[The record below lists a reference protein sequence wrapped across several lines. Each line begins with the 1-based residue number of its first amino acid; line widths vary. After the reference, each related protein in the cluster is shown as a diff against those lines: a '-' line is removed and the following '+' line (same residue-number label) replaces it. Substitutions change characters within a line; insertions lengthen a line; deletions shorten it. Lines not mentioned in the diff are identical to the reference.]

1 MTEPTAAP
9 PILASLEHHPQGF
22 LSCAKNVG
30 IRDDTLDFTVV
41 FSTTPAAA
49 AAMFTQSL
57 FAGAPI
63 IVGREH
69 AADHHLQAVVV
80 NSKNANVATGEAGI
94 AAARET
100 CRLIADELGIQPEA
114 VFPSSTGVIGWQLPM
129 DKIKAG
135 IPGLRA
141 ELRTGDLETTARA
154 IMTTDTRPKYRCAR
168 IGDAV
173 LVGMCKGSGMIAP
186 NMATM
191 LAFFYTDAA
200 VDAAALQSLL
210 REAVAVSFNMVSVDT
225 DTSTS
230 DTVIA
235 MANGLAGE
243 VDPDT
248 FQTALDEVCI
258 HLAKE
263 VARDGEGASK
273 LIEVAVTSARDDAQA
288 KRIAKAIINSPLV
301 KTAVHGADPN
311 WGRLAMAIGKCHE
324 ESDISPERVRMAFGD
339 TCVFARGEPQNVDL
353 QALEAYLQAPEV
365 RIVVDL
371 GLTDG
376 QATAWGCDLTEEYVR
391 INALYT
397 T

>member
-1 MTEPTAAP
+1 MTNVPTLP
-9 PILASLEHHPQGF
+9 FHPKGF
-22 LSCAKNVG
+22 LSVARNIG
-30 IRDDTLDFTVV
+30 IKDETLDFTVIH
-41 FSTTPAAA
+41 STARAAA
-49 AAMFTQSL
+49 VGMFTQSL
-57 FAGAPI
+57 FCGAPI

-69 AADHHLQAVVV
+69 LADDHAHTLVV
-80 NSKNANVATGEAGI
+80 NSKNANVATGQRGVDD
-94 AAARET
+94 ARAT
-100 CRLIADELGIQPEA
+100 CRWVAQELGIAPED
-114 VFPSSTGVIGWQLPM
+114 VIPSSTGVIGHHLPM
-129 DKIKAG
+129 DRFQEAIAG
-135 IPGLRA
+135 QLSGQLSADNLDIAA
-141 ELRTGDLETTARA
+141 EA
-154 IMTTDTRPKYRCAR
+154 IMTTDTRPKRIAR
-168 IGDAV
+168 RVGGAV
-173 LVGMCKGSGMIAP
+173 VAGIAKGAGMIEP
-186 NMATM
+186 DMATM
-191 LAFFYTDAA
+191 LAFVFTDAA
-200 VDAAALQSLL
+200 LSPAVLRPMLQKS
-210 REAVAVSFNMVSVDT
+210 VGKSFNMISVDT

-235 MANGLAGE
+235 MANGMAGE
-243 VDPDT
+243 VEVDA
-248 FQTALDEVCI
+248 FQAALDEVCV

-288 KRIAKAIINSPLV
+288 KRIAKAIVNSPLV

-324 ESDISPERVRMAFGD
+324 ETDISPGRLRMAFGD
-339 TCVFARGEPQNVDL
+339 TCVFAKGEPQNADL

-371 GLTDG
+371 GLQDG

>member
-1 MTEPTAAP
+1 MTSAP
-9 PILASLEHHPQGF
+9 ALPFQPQGY
-22 LSCAKNVG
+22 LSVARNIG
-30 IRDDTLDFTVV
+30 IKDETLDFTVIH
-41 FSTTPAAA
+41 STARAVA
-49 AAMFTQSL
+49 VGMFTQSL
-57 FAGAPI
+57 FCGAPI

-69 AADHHLQAVVV
+69 LADDHAHTLVV
-80 NSKNANVATGEAGI
+80 NSKNANVATGQRGVDD
-94 AAARET
+94 ARAT
-100 CRLIADELGIQPEA
+100 CRWVAQELGIAPED
-114 VFPSSTGVIGWQLPM
+114 VIPSSTGVIGHHLPM
-129 DKIKAG
+129 DRFQEAIAG
-135 IPGLRA
+135 QLRGELRA
-141 ELRTGDLETTARA
+141 DNLDTAAEA
-154 IMTTDTRPKYRCAR
+154 ILTTDTRPKRIAR
-168 IGDAV
+168 RVGGAV
-173 LVGMCKGSGMIAP
+173 VAGIAKGAGMIEP
-186 NMATM
+186 DMATM
-191 LAFFYTDAA
+191 LAFVFTDAA
-200 VDAAALQSLL
+200 LSPAVLRPMLQT
-210 REAVAVSFNMVSVDT
+210 AVHKSFNMISVDT

-243 VDPDT
+243 VDPNA
-248 FQTALDEVCI
+248 FQAALDEVCV

-288 KRIAKAIINSPLV
+288 KRIAKAIVNSPLV

-324 ESDISPERVRMAFGD
+324 ESDIRPELLRMAFGD
-339 TCVFARGEPQNVDL
+339 TCVFALGEPQDVDL
-353 QALEAYLQAPEV
+353 QALESYLQAPEV

-371 GLTDG
+371 GLNGG

>member
-1 MTEPTAAP
+1 MTSAP
-9 PILASLEHHPQGF
+9 SLPFQPQGY
-22 LSCAKNVG
+22 LSVAKNIG
-30 IRDDTLDFTVV
+30 IKDDTLDFTVIH
-41 FSTTPAAA
+41 STARAAA
-49 AAMFTQSL
+49 VGMFTQSL
-57 FAGAPI
+57 FCGAPI

-69 AADHHLQAVVV
+69 LVDDHAHTLVI
-80 NSKNANVATGEAGI
+80 NSKNANVATGQRGVDD
-94 AAARET
+94 ARAT
-100 CRLIADELGIQPEA
+100 CRWVAEELGIAPDD
-114 VFPSSTGVIGWQLPM
+114 VIPSSTGVIGHHLPM
-129 DKIKAG
+129 DRFQQAIVGKLRDEMC
-135 IPGLRA
+135 PHGLDLAA
-141 ELRTGDLETTARA
+141 EA
-154 IMTTDTRPKYRCAR
+154 IMTTDTRPKR
-168 IGDAV
+168 IAKRVGGAV
-173 LVGMCKGSGMIAP
+173 LAGIAKGAGMIEP
-186 NMATM
+186 DMATM
-191 LAFFYTDAA
+191 LAFVFTDAA
-200 VDAAALQSLL
+200 LPPAVLRPMLQQS
-210 REAVAVSFNMVSVDT
+210 VHKSFNMISVDT

-243 VDPDT
+243 VDIDA
-248 FQTALDEVCI
+248 FQAALDEVCI

-288 KRIAKAIINSPLV
+288 KRIAKAIVNSPLV

-324 ESDISPERVRMAFGD
+324 ETDIRPELLRMAFGD
-339 TCVFARGEPQNVDL
+339 TCVFAMGEPQDVDL
-353 QALEAYLQAPEV
+353 GALETYLQAPEV

-371 GLTDG
+371 GLSSG

>member
-1 MTEPTAAP
+1 MTTAP
-9 PILASLEHHPQGF
+9 LPFHPKGF
-22 LSCAKNVG
+22 LSVAKNIG
-30 IRDDTLDFTVV
+30 IKDETLDFTVIH
-41 FSTTPAAA
+41 STARAVA
-49 AAMFTQSL
+49 VGMFTQSL
-57 FAGAPI
+57 FCGAPV

-69 AADHHLQAVVV
+69 LADDHAQTLVI
-80 NSKNANVATGEAGI
+80 NSKNANVATGQRGVDD
-94 AAARET
+94 ARAT
-100 CRLIADELGIQPEA
+100 CRWVAQELGVAPED
-114 VFPSSTGVIGWQLPM
+114 VIPSSTGVIGHHLPM
-129 DKIKAG
+129 DRFQEAIAG
-135 IPGLRA
+135 QLRSQLHA
-141 ELRTGDLETTARA
+141 DNLDAASEA
-154 IMTTDTRPKYRCAR
+154 IMTTDTRPKRIAR
-168 IGDAV
+168 Q
-173 LVGMCKGSGMIAP
+173 VGGSVVAGIAKGAGMIEP
-186 NMATM
+186 DMATM
-191 LAFFYTDAA
+191 LAFVFTDAA
-200 VDAAALQSLL
+200 LSPAVLRPMLQKS
-210 REAVAVSFNMVSVDT
+210 VGKSFNMISVDT

-243 VDPDT
+243 VDRDA
-248 FQTALDEVCI
+248 FQAALDEVCI

-288 KRIAKAIINSPLV
+288 KRVAKAIVNSPLV

-324 ESDISPERVRMAFGD
+324 ERDISPERLRMAFGE
-339 TCVFARGEPQNVDL
+339 TCVFAGGEPQDVDL
-353 QALEAYLQAPEV
+353 RALETYLRAPEV

-371 GLTDG
+371 GLQSG